1 MVFGHPSIE
10 ETRFPAIADDLA
22 LRGTTAADPDA
33 FALLDPVRSLVAVLG
48 PDEPGGPRGEEYRAH
63 ARLVYHAF
71 LHWSAGKPSHALDR
85 DVARELADPSGE
97 AGSGEAGPS
106 GEAGMPGGR
115 RADRVGAVPGP
126 AGWVGLPSTLF
137 WARIEAAAIPEPVNG
152 FFWAAP
158 PEELQVLLVT
168 GMRPDRTGFGTL
180 DARAPF
186 GEAGFGEPFEPR
198 PDGAEA
204 FANILPGGELD
215 GLLSIV
221 TRGEALTLAA
231 RALAALE
238 AGAGGTPPSPEQ
250 AGSTP

>member
-10 ETRFPAIADDLA
+10 EGRFPAIADDLA
-22 LRGTTAADPDA
+22 LRGTTATDPDA

-85 DVARELADPSGE
+85 DLARELAEP
-97 AGSGEAGPS
+97 AGEAGP
-106 GEAGMPGGR
+106 PG
-115 RADRVGAVPGP
+115 DRVGAVPGP

-137 WARIEAAAIPEPVNG
+137 WARTRAAAIPEPVNG

-158 PEELQVLLVT
+158 PEELQVLFVT

-231 RALAALE
+231 RALAAIE
-238 AGAGGTPPSPEQ
+238 AGAGGTPPSPER
-250 AGSTP
+250 AGSAP

>member
-1 MVFGHPSIE
+1 MTPYDLVFGHPTIE
-10 ETRFPAIADDLA
+10 GGRFPAIADDLA
-22 LRGTTAADPDA
+22 LRGATATDPDA

-48 PDEPGGPRGEEYRAH
+48 PDEPGGPRGEAYRAH

-85 DVARELADPSGE
+85 HVARDLAEPPEEL
-97 AGSGEAGPS
+97 GP
-106 GEAGMPGGR
+106 PGLR
-115 RADRVGAVPGP
+115 RPDRVGALPGA

-137 WARIEAAAIPEPVNG
+137 WTRLDAAAIPEPVNG

-158 PEELQVLLVT
+158 PGELQVLLVT
-168 GMRPDRTGFGTL
+168 GMRPDRAGFGTL
-180 DARAPF
+180 DARA
-186 GEAGFGEPFEPR
+186 GFGPGGFDEAFEPR

-215 GLLSIV
+215 SLLSVV

-231 RALAALE
+231 RALAALS
-238 AGAGGTPPSPEQ
+238 AGAES
-250 AGSTP
+250 SS